1 MKRTFAKQSF
11 MRFLM
16 GFFLFSVLAFSANK
30 ASAQSWLPPAQA
42 LVKLDTEIQAQKSLV
57 VSNNP
62 GSPAYENA
70 LIHVIFY
77 LNIAT
82 EINDG
87 LPVGPAVDS
96 GLEKVANGTTAFS
109 TPIGKAQRQVL
120 FADAEALLK
129 Q

>member
-16 GFFLFSVLAFSANK
+16 GFFLFGVLAFSANS

-42 LVKLDTEIQAQKSLV
+42 LVKLDGEIQKQKDDYATLQGAAQ
-57 VSNNP
+57 
-62 GSPAYENA
+62 ENA
-70 LIHVIFY
+70 LIHALLYTHIV
-77 LNIAT
+77 T

-87 LPVGPAVDS
+87 LAVGPAVDQA
-96 GLEKVANGTTAFS
+96 LEKVANGTTAFS
-109 TPIGKAQRQVL
+109 TVIGKTQRQVL
-120 FADAEALLK
+120 YNDAYNLLK